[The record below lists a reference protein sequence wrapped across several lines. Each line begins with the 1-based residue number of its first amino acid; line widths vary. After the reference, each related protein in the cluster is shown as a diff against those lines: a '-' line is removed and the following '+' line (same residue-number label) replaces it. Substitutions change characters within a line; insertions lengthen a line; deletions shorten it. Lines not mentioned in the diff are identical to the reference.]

1 MLTVDVNAS
10 STTIGVIWDQVEND
24 VLITWNRTSSQCTDK
39 SESFKNHSLSNS
51 TSYEIPDLNKFTE
64 YNITVCINGSTCD
77 FSIVTTNEAGMF
89 ISHNPLNLHII
100 FSAPSAAPEEIKL
113 KGASSTSITVMWGPV
128 PCDHRNGNITSYV
141 VRYRKYGGGVFR
153 NEANK
158 ESTMEFTITG
168 LEPSTEYE
176 IKVAAF
182 TVSVGPFTDESL
194 IASTLGTCVATTP
207 SCI

>member
-1 MLTVDVNAS
+1 MRLVCLFH
-10 STTIGVIWDQVEND
+10 II
-24 VLITWNRTSSQCTDK
+24 L
-39 SESFKNHSLSNS
+39 
-51 TSYEIPDLNKFTE
+51 DLFT
-64 YNITVCINGSTCD
+64 
-77 FSIVTTNEAGMF
+77 
-89 ISHNPLNLHII
+89 LHIL
-100 FSAPSAAPEEIKL
+100 FSAPSAAPEDIKL
-113 KGASSTSITVMWGPV
+113 KEVTSTSITAMWGPV

-182 TVSVGPFTDESL
+182 TVAVGPFTDESL

-207 SCI
+207 SCV